1 MYTVKRKVSLVMRN
15 LFRNAFGGGNRGKVR
30 DIVRLAAKKSVFT
43 FAEGATHVAHSDK
56 FRRVAFTLAEVLI
69 TLGIIGVVAAI
80 TLPTVITNYQKK
92 VAAERAKQ
100 TYSIL
105 TQTFERAKVD
115 YGDIENWDINSPN
128 SSNNEQNNEIAITT
142 FAEKYMEPYL
152 NLAEK
157 PKFTQIKDYG
167 YEAFYTKAKQIY
179 WPKYNK
185 AYIIPLSNGVV
196 LFVALDGNYKI
207 IFADINGSAPP
218 NMAGRDIYLFSFS
231 LGKLRLYGD
240 TLDINRL
247 KAYCRPIVQANTY
260 DNFYCTALLA
270 KNGWVIDKNYPW

>member
-1 MYTVKRKVSLVMRN
+1 MRN